1 MTGTGKQSVAL
12 GADFLRH
19 ELRHGLQPD
28 ATSPAAGVEGFME
41 HDAAVYRT
49 LLESTRAIPWK
60 IDWATMEFAYIGP
73 QIEALLGWAPSSW
86 KTVQDWAA
94 RMHPEDRD
102 KVVEFCVAQSKAGTD
117 HEADYRA
124 LTSRGEYVW
133 LRDVVHVVRDERGE
147 VSALVGFMFD
157 ISERKKTEEKLVA
170 LQRELEALSFKDG
183 LTSVGNR
190 REFDAVLQ
198 REWSAAQ
205 RHGSPLSLIMVDVD
219 FFKSYNDYYGH
230 VQGDACLKQMAG
242 VLSDAARP
250 GDFVGRFGGEEFVL
264 ILPNTGADAAR
275 QVAER
280 CRNLISVAQ
289 IPHERSPFRQTVT
302 ASFGVGSVIPGEA
315 SDPVEFVNLVD
326 TQLYLAKDNGRDC
339 IAAVNRAG

>member
-1 MTGTGKQSVAL
+1 MNRLENNNIAL

-19 ELRHGLQPD
+19 ETAP
-28 ATSPAAGVEGFME
+28 AAPAAAGVEGYME

-94 RMHPEDRD
+94 RMHPEDRE
-102 KVVEFCVAQSKAGTD
+102 KVVEFCVAQSQAGTD

-124 LTSRGEYVW
+124 LTSQGEYVW
-133 LRDVVHVVRDERGE
+133 LRDVVHVVRNAHGE
-147 VSALVGFMFD
+147 VESLVGFMFD
-157 ISERKKTEEKLVA
+157 ISERKKTEEKLAA
-170 LQRELEALSFKDG
+170 LQRELEALSFKDS

-190 REFDAVLQ
+190 RAFDAGLQ
-198 REWSAAQ
+198 REWNAAI
-205 RHGSPLSLIMVDVD
+205 RHAAPLSLIMVDID
-219 FFKSYNDYYGH
+219 FFKSYNDHYGH
-230 VQGDACLKQMAG
+230 VQGDECLKRLAN
-242 VLSDAARP
+242 VLSGAVRP

-280 CRNLISVAQ
+280 CRERIATEE
-289 IPHERSPFRQTVT
+289 IAHERSPFRQTVT
-302 ASFGVGSVIPGEA
+302 ASFGVGTIIPTDA
-315 SDPVEFVNLVD
+315 ADPVAFVNLVD
-326 TQLYLAKDNGRDC
+326 TQLYSAKDNGRDC
-339 IAAVNRAG
+339 IAAVNRVG